1 LLQLNFCIFTPKLK
15 ENSNSKNLPGVNVD
29 VDGKE
34 EEDALEVVLE
44 DGRVQEVPAAGI
56 VLLGS

>member
-1 LLQLNFCIFTPKLK
+1 
-15 ENSNSKNLPGVNVD
+15 VNVD